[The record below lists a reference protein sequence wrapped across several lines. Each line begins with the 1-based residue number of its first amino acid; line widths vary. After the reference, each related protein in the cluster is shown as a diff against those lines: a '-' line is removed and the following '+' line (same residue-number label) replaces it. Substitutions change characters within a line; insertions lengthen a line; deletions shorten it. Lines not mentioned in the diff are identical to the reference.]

1 MKKYL
6 AAFLCMI
13 MCLTTVA
20 GCKSTP
26 SADSMPA
33 KIRISS
39 LKGPTSMGLVKL
51 YEDHEEYEET
61 IEATADTI
69 TAGLLKGDIDIAT
82 LPCNA
87 ASVLYNKSE
96 GKIKIAAVNTLGV
109 LYILTKNDTVTSVSD
124 LKGKTIYTTGQGTTP
139 EYTLR
144 YLLSSNGIDPDKDV
158 TIDFSL
164 EATEAVSKVSALDS
178 AVLMLPEPFAT
189 VATSS
194 DSSIEYALDVNEE
207 WMKITG
213 DMPVVTG
220 VVVVNT
226 EFAEANKESVATF
239 LDRYKESVAY
249 VDENPSGAAAL
260 IEKYDIVKEAV
271 ALKALKNC
279 NIKYMDGTEMEKAV
293 SSYLQILHD
302 YNPASIGGTLPTM
315 DIFYQK

>member
-13 MCLTTVA
+13 MCLTTIA
-20 GCKSTP
+20 GCKSSPSTDGTP
-26 SADSMPA
+26 AG
-33 KIRISS
+33 IRISS

-51 YEDHEEYEET
+51 YEDYEEYEET
-61 IEATADTI
+61 IEATGDTI

-164 EATEAVSKVSALDS
+164 EATEAVSKVSALNS

-189 VATSS
+189 VAASS

-220 VVVVNT
+220 VVVVNA
-226 EFAEANKESVATF
+226 EFAEANKEAVATF
-239 LDRYKESVAY
+239 LDRYRESVAY
-249 VDENPSGAAAL
+249 ADENPSGAAAL
-260 IEKYDIVKEAV
+260 IEKYDIVKESV

-279 NIKYMDGTEMEKAV
+279 NIKYMDGTEMEQAV

-302 YNPASIGGTLPTM
+302 YNPASIGGTLPTS